1 MRLRKL
7 AGLLAALFFF
17 IASALA
23 QDATLDRAR
32 SLIQARQPKAA
43 FDLLSPLE
51 QQRAGDPEYDY
62 LLGLAAVDS
71 GQLTRGVF
79 ALERVL
85 AVRPEHARARAEIA
99 RAYFLMGENRAA
111 RQEFEAVR
119 RDRPPAEVSAAIERF
134 LDALDQRERTRRG
147 TGVTGFLEATRGH
160 DDNVSAATS
169 TTQFAVP
176 LISQVQPD
184 ALFTVAGKQSD
195 QFWGLAGGVSGR
207 LALTDPVGLVGAAS
221 FEQRMNADLDQ
232 FDAGSVNASGG
243 VSLRREADEFTLAAQ
258 LQTYSVDHNRFRDAA
273 GLVGQWRRSFSQNDQ
288 LTAYAQRTRLTYPT
302 QSTRDADRTVL
313 GAAWAHAFSGPRSP
327 VVFAGFYAGKEDE
340 RGDNVPFFGHDLWG
354 VRTGG
359 QIDLTDRWLLSAT
372 LAYEDRKHGGP
383 DPLFLAARHDKE
395 AQLRIAASYAF
406 DRQWSVVPVVS
417 YTDNRSNIVVNAYDR
432 VIVSLSLRYD
442 FR

>member
-1 MRLRKL
+1 MQLRKL
-7 AGLLAALFFF
+7 AGLLVASFFF
-17 IASALA
+17 SASVLA

-32 SLIQARQPKAA
+32 QLIQARQPKAA

-119 RDRPPAEVSAAIERF
+119 RDRPPAEVSAAIDRF
-134 LDALDQRERTRRG
+134 LDALNRRERTRRG
-147 TGVTGFLEATRGH
+147 TDVTGFLEATLGH
-160 DDNVSAATS
+160 DDNVNAATAISSFAIPAFGGLVFDLTPAS
-169 TTQFAVP
+169 T
-176 LISQVQPD
+176 
-184 ALFTVAGKQSD
+184 KQSD
-195 QFWGLAGGVSGR
+195 DFWALAGGVSGR
-207 LALTDPVGLVGAAS
+207 LALTDSLGLVGAGS
-221 FEQRMNADLDQ
+221 FEQRGNADLDQ
-232 FDAGSVNASGG
+232 FDTGSVNASGG
-243 VSLRREADEFTLAAQ
+243 VSLRREADEFTLGAQ
-258 LQTYSVDHNRFRDAA
+258 FQTYAVDHNRFRDAA

-288 LTAYAQRTRLTYPT
+288 LTAYVQRTRLTYPP

-327 VVFAGFYAGKEDE
+327 VIFAGLYAGKEDE

-354 VRTGG
+354 VRAGG
-359 QIDLTDRWLLSAT
+359 QIGLTDRWLLSAT
-372 LAYEDRKHGGP
+372 LAYEDRKYGGP
-383 DPLFLAARHDKE
+383 DPFFLDTRHDKE
-395 AQLRIAASYAF
+395 AQLRIAAPYAF
-406 DRQWSVVPVVS
+406 DRLWSVVPVVS

-432 VIVSLSLRYD
+432 TIVSVSLRYD

>member
-7 AGLLAALFFF
+7 AGLLAASFFV
-17 IASALA
+17 IASAIA

-119 RDRPPAEVSAAIERF
+119 RDRPPAEVSAAIDRF

-147 TGVTGFLEATRGH
+147 TGVTGFLEATLGH
-160 DDNVSAATS
+160 DDNVNAATATSSFAIPAFGGLIFDLTPGS
-169 TTQFAVP
+169 T
-176 LISQVQPD
+176 
-184 ALFTVAGKQSD
+184 KQSD
-195 QFWGLAGGVSGR
+195 DFWALAGGASGR
-207 LALTDPVGLVGAAS
+207 LALTDSLGLVGAAS

-232 FDAGSVNASGG
+232 FDTGSVNASGG
-243 VSLRREADEFTLAAQ
+243 VSLRRAADEFTLAAQ

-288 LTAYAQRTRLTYPT
+288 LTAYVQRTRLTYPA
-302 QSTRDADRTVL
+302 QSAHDADRTVL

-354 VRTGG
+354 VRAGG
-359 QIDLTDRWLLSAT
+359 QIGVTDRWLLSAT

-383 DPLFLAARHDKE
+383 DPFFLATRHDKE
-395 AQLRIAASYAF
+395 VQLRFAAPYAF

-432 VIVSLSLRYD
+432 VIVSLSMRYD